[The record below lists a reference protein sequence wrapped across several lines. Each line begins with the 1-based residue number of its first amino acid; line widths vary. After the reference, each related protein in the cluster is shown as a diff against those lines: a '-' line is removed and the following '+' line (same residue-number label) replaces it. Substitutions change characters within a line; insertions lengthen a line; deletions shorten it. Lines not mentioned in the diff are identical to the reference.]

1 MRSIALAVALAVAG
15 PGSAHAQ
22 GQAPEQPPV
31 VSLTLEAA
39 IERAL
44 AASHRLAEA
53 VARGEAADAL
63 VAQRHSATLPRIAAE
78 AGYTRTNHVQAFGV
92 PLPNNQLGIIY
103 PDVPDN
109 YRSRLDMQW
118 PIYTGGRLD
127 ALERAARAEAAA
139 SATDIET
146 ARADLRLET
155 TRAYWALVTAREAR
169 SVVDESLA
177 RTTAHVRDVRNQ
189 LEAGLVPPNEVFSAE
204 AQESRQR
211 MLSVQARIAR
221 DLAESDLARLVG
233 FEAGTPIDPV
243 STLEPLSQTP
253 PALAA
258 ATEQARRSR
267 PERDAIE
274 LRLAAMTERVHA
286 AAAGRKPTIGIGGG
300 IDYARPNPR
309 IFPREETWKHSWDAS
324 VNATWPVFDGGRA
337 RAELAEAA
345 ASGRAVQARLD
356 EFDSVLAVEVR
367 QRLAEVAASQ
377 AAIDAAEAGV
387 RAATEAR
394 RVVGDRFNAG
404 VATST
409 DLIDAQVA
417 LLQASL
423 DRTQAMANA
432 RLAEA
437 RLSRAVGR

>member
-1 MRSIALAVALAVAG
+1 
-15 PGSAHAQ
+15 
-22 GQAPEQPPV
+22 
-31 VSLTLEAA
+31 
-39 IERAL
+39 
-44 AASHRLAEA
+44 
-53 VARGEAADAL
+53 
-63 VAQRHSATLPRIAAE
+63 
-78 AGYTRTNHVQAFGV
+78 
-92 PLPNNQLGIIY
+92 
-103 PDVPDN
+103 
-109 YRSRLDMQW
+109 
-118 PIYTGGRLD
+118 
-127 ALERAARAEAAA
+127 
-139 SATDIET
+139 
-146 ARADLRLET
+146 
-155 TRAYWALVTAREAR
+155 
-169 SVVDESLA
+169 
-177 RTTAHVRDVRNQ
+177 VRDVRNQ
-189 LEAGLVPPNEVFSAE
+189 LEAGLVPPNEVSSAE

-233 FEAGTPIDPV
+233 LEAGTPIDPV
-243 STLEPLSQTP
+243 SALEPLSHAS
-253 PALAA
+253 PAIAA
-258 ATEQARRSR
+258 AIEQARRSR
-267 PERDAIE
+267 PERAAIE
-274 LRLAAMTERVHA
+274 QRLAAMTERVHA

-309 IFPREETWKHSWDAS
+309 IFPRQETWRHSWDAS
-324 VNATWPVFDGGRA
+324 VNVNWPVFDGGRA

-356 EFDSVLAVEVR
+356 EFDAVLAVEVR

-409 DLIDAQVA
+409 DLVDAQVA

-423 DRTQAMANA
+423 DRTQAIANA

>member
-1 MRSIALAVALAVAG
+1 MRSIALALALAAAA
-15 PGSAHAQ
+15 PGSAQ

-31 VSLTLEAA
+31 VSLTLEGA

-63 VAQRHSATLPRIAAE
+63 AAQRHSATLPRIVAE
-78 AGYTRTNHVQAFGV
+78 AGYTRTNHVEAFGV
-92 PLPNNQLGIIY
+92 LLPNNQLRIIY
-103 PDVPDN
+103 PDIPDN

-139 SATDIET
+139 SVTDIET
-146 ARADLRLET
+146 SRADLRLET

-211 MLSVQARIAR
+211 MLSVQARVAR
-221 DLAESDLARLVG
+221 DLAESDLVRLVG
-233 FEAGTPIDPV
+233 LEAGTPINPV
-243 STLEPLSQTP
+243 STLEPLSQAS

-258 ATEQARRSR
+258 AIEQARRSR
-267 PERDAIE
+267 PERAAIE

-324 VNATWPVFDGGRA
+324 VNVTWPVFDGGRT
-337 RAELAEAA
+337 RADLAEAA
-345 ASGRAVQARLD
+345 ASGRAVQARLN

-367 QRLAEVAASQ
+367 QRLAEVSASQ

-394 RVVGDRFNAG
+394 RVVGDRFTAG